1 MKRGK
6 NKKNNEAYIKKNT
19 KKGKKFRGGGGRK
32 IYLNWK
38 LKKFGKPRTKPWFRE
53 TMVSSKC

>member
-19 KKGKKFRGGGGRK
+19 KKGKKFRGGGGEED
-32 IYLNWK
+32 LPE
-38 LKKFGKPRTKPWFRE
+38 LE
-53 TMVSSKC
+53 T